1 MRTDVVFRRGTPDDS
16 RSAFDLGLAAVR
28 DLMARQNHPFTLD
41 ADSFWRALQPYLAHL
56 VVHAAEW
63 WVAED
68 PSDGSLIGHA
78 RSIERDG
85 LFELTELFVRPGAQS
100 DGLGKALI
108 ERAFPL
114 GRGDV
119 RLIIATNDVR
129 ALARYYAADTVARFS
144 MASLAAAPK
153 AANGVARDLEITRA
167 TPDDT
172 RVVAEIEKVVVG
184 FARHDDYPWLFEHR
198 EAFLYRRRG
207 TAIGFGFF
215 GETGLGPI
223 AALNPDDQNEILLHL
238 EDRAHAC
245 GVEEVNFQVPT
256 VNAVAM
262 RHLLRRGFRLDAP
275 LNIFMSDRS
284 FGQFDRFIAFAPS
297 IVL

>member
-1 MRTDVVFRRGTPDDS
+1 VRTDIVFRRGTPDDS
-16 RSAFDLGLAAVR
+16 RPAFDLGIAAVR
-28 DLMARQNHPFTLD
+28 DLMARQNQPLTLD
-41 ADSFWRALQPYLAHL
+41 ADSFWLALQPYLAHL
-56 VVHAAEW
+56 VAHAAEW

-100 DGLGKALI
+100 GGVGKSLI
-108 ERAFPL
+108 ERAFPV

-144 MASLAAAPK
+144 MASLAATPK
-153 AANGVARDLEITRA
+153 PASGGARDLEITRA
-167 TPDDT
+167 KPDDAG
-172 RVVAEIEKVVVG
+172 VVAEIEKAVVG
-184 FARHDDYPWLFEHR
+184 FARDADYPWLFAHR
-198 EAFLYRRRG
+198 EAYLYRRRG
-207 TAIGFGFF
+207 RVIGFGFF
-215 GETGLGPI
+215 SVTGVGPI
-223 AALNPDDQNEILLHL
+223 AALEPDDQSEILLHL
-238 EDRAHAC
+238 EDRAHVC
-245 GVEEVNFQVPT
+245 GVDDVSFQVPT

-262 RHLLRRGFRLDAP
+262 RHLLGRGFKFDAP
-275 LNIFMSDRS
+275 LNMFMSNRS
-284 FGQFDRFIAFAPS
+284 FGQFDRFVAFGPS

>member
-1 MRTDVVFRRGTPDDS
+1 MRTDIVLRRGTPDDS
-16 RSAFDLGLAAVR
+16 RAAFDLGIAAVR
-28 DLMARQNHPFTLD
+28 DLMARQNHPLTLD
-41 ADSFWRALQPYLAHL
+41 ADSFWLALQPYLAHL

-68 PSDGSLIGHA
+68 SSDGSMLGHA

-100 DGLGKALI
+100 AGVGKSLI
-108 ERAFPL
+108 ERAFPV

-153 AANGVARDLEITRA
+153 PASGARSLEVTRA

-172 RVVAEIEKVVVG
+172 GVVAEIEKAVVG

-198 EAFLYRRRG
+198 EAYLYRRRG
-207 TAIGFGFF
+207 EVIGFGFF
-215 GETGLGPI
+215 SETGVGPI
-223 AALNPDDQNEILLHL
+223 AALKPDDQKEILLHL
-238 EDRAHAC
+238 ENRAHAY

-262 RHLLRRGFRLDAP
+262 RHLLGRGFKFDAP

-284 FGQFDRFIAFAPS
+284 FGQFDRFIAFGPS

>member
-16 RSAFDLGLAAVR
+16 RAAFDLGIAAVR
-28 DLMARQNHPFTLD
+28 DLMARQGQPLTLD
-41 ADSFWRALQPYLAHL
+41 ADSFWLALQPYLAHL

-68 PSDGSLIGHA
+68 PSDGSLLGHA

-100 DGLGKALI
+100 AGLGKTLI
-108 ERAFPL
+108 ERAFPI

-144 MASLAAAPK
+144 MASLAATPK
-153 AANGVARDLEITRA
+153 PASGARDLEVTRA
-167 TPDDT
+167 TPDDAG
-172 RVVAEIEKVVVG
+172 VMAEIEMTVVG
-184 FARHDDYPWLFEHR
+184 FARHDDYRWLFEHR
-198 EAFLYRRRG
+198 EGYQYRRG
-207 TAIGFGFF
+207 GKVIGFGFF
-215 GETGLGPI
+215 SETGVGPI
-223 AALNPDDQNEILLHL
+223 AALEPHDQSEILLHL
-238 EDRAHAC
+238 EGRAHEC

-262 RHLLRRGFRLDAP
+262 RHLLGRGFKFDAP
-275 LNIFMSDRS
+275 LNMFMSNRA
-284 FGQFDRFIAFAPS
+284 FGQFDRFIAFGPS

>member
-1 MRTDVVFRRGTPDDS
+1 MRTNIALRRGTPDDS
-16 RSAFDLGLAAVR
+16 RPTFDLTIAAVR
-28 DLMARQNHPFTLD
+28 DLMARQNHPLTLD
-41 ADSFWRALQPYLAHL
+41 ADTFWQALQPYLAHL

-68 PSDGSLIGHA
+68 PSDGSLLGHA

-85 LFELTELFVRPGAQS
+85 LFELTELFVRRGAQS
-100 DGLGKALI
+100 AGIGKSLI
-108 ERAFPL
+108 ERAFPA

-153 AANGVARDLEITRA
+153 AASGSARDLEITRA

-172 RVVAEIEKVVVG
+172 GVVADIEKAVVG

-198 EAFLYRRRG
+198 EAYLYRRRG
-207 TAIGFGFF
+207 KVIGFGFF
-215 GETGLGPI
+215 SESGLGPI
-223 AALNPDDQNEILLHL
+223 AALEPDDQNDILLHL

-262 RHLLRRGFRLDAP
+262 RHLLGRGFRFDAP

-284 FGQFDRFIAFAPS
+284 FGQFDKFIAFSPP

>member
-1 MRTDVVFRRGTPDDS
+1 MRPDVVLRRGTPDDL
-16 RSAFDLGLAAVR
+16 RAAFDLGIAAVR
-28 DLMARQNHPFTLD
+28 DLMARQNHPLTLD
-41 ADSFWRALQPYLAHL
+41 ADAFWRTLQPYLAHL
-56 VVHAAEW
+56 IFHAAEW

-68 PSDGSLIGHA
+68 SADGSLIGHA

-100 DGLGKALI
+100 AGVGKSLI
-108 ERAFPL
+108 ERAFPA

-153 AANGVARDLEITRA
+153 PASGGARELEIRHA

-172 RVVAEIEKVVVG
+172 GVIAEIEKAVVG

-198 EAFLYRRRG
+198 EGYLYRRRG
-207 TAIGFGFF
+207 STIGFGFF
-215 GETGLGPI
+215 GETGVGPI
-223 AALNPDDQNEILLHL
+223 AALSPDQQSEILLHL

-245 GVEEVNFQVPT
+245 GVEEVSFQVPT
-256 VNAVAM
+256 VNAIAM
-262 RHLLRRGFRLDAP
+262 RHLLSRGFRFDAP
-275 LNIFMSDRS
+275 LNIFMSDRP
-284 FGQFDRFIAFAPS
+284 FGQFDRFIAFGPS

>member
-1 MRTDVVFRRGTPDDS
+1 MRTDIVYRRGTPDDL
-16 RSAFDLGLAAVR
+16 RPAFDLGIAAVR
-28 DLMARQNHPFTLD
+28 DLMARQNHPLTLD
-41 ADSFWRALQPYLAHL
+41 ADAFWQVLQPYLAHL

-68 PSDGSLIGHA
+68 PSDGSLLGHS

-100 DGLGKALI
+100 AGVGKQLI
-108 ERAFPL
+108 ERAFPV

-153 AANGVARDLEITRA
+153 PASGGARDLEITRA

-172 RVVAEIEKVVVG
+172 GVAAEMERAVVG

-198 EAFLYRRRG
+198 EAYLYRRRG
-207 TAIGFGFF
+207 KVVGCGFF
-215 GETGLGPI
+215 SETGLGPI
-223 AALNPDDQNEILLHL
+223 AALNPDDQSEILLHL
-238 EDRAHAC
+238 EDRAHVC

-262 RHLLRRGFRLDAP
+262 RHLLGRGFKFDAP
-275 LNIFMSDRS
+275 LNLFMSNRS
-284 FGQFDRFIAFAPS
+284 FGQFDRFIAFGPS

>member
-1 MRTDVVFRRGTPDDS
+1 
-16 RSAFDLGLAAVR
+16 
-28 DLMARQNHPFTLD
+28 MARQNHPLELD
-41 ADSFWRALQPYLAHL
+41 ADSFWLALQPYLAHL
-56 VVHAAEW
+56 VEHAAEW

-100 DGLGKALI
+100 AGLGKSLI
-108 ERAFPL
+108 ERAFPV

-129 ALARYYAADTVARFS
+129 ALARYYAADTIARFS

-153 AANGVARDLEITRA
+153 PASGGTRRLEITRA
-167 TPDDT
+167 TPDETDI
-172 RVVAEIEKVVVG
+172 VAEIEKTVVG

-198 EAFLYRRRG
+198 EAYLYHRRG
-207 TAIGFGFF
+207 RAIGFGFF
-215 GETGLGPI
+215 GESGVGPI
-223 AALNPDDQNEILLHL
+223 AALDADDQNEILMHV

-245 GVEEVNFQVPT
+245 GVAEINFQVPT

-262 RHLLRRGFRLDAP
+262 RHLLRRGFRFDAP
-275 LNIFMSDRS
+275 PNLFMSNRS
-284 FGQFDRFIAFAPS
+284 FGQFDRFIAFGPS